1 MERATIFNE
10 FHYFYGYFTVRKLL
24 TFPWPGLKDA
34 SLPEESG
41 LDQHQGADGWGC
53 VSWGYPQRA
62 AGMVYLCLFHGKS
75 HKWMMTGATPM
86 TKRKPR
92 CRFDVDLMDRKGN

>member
-1 MERATIFNE
+1 
-10 FHYFYGYFTVRKLL
+10 
-24 TFPWPGLKDA
+24 
-34 SLPEESG
+34 
-41 LDQHQGADGWGC
+41 
-53 VSWGYPQRA
+53 
-62 AGMVYLCLFHGKS
+62 MVYLCLFHGKS